1 MSEANKKHDLSTL
14 KQMRLLLDLVS
25 MNCCD
30 SGGVLDEINE
40 VIDMIKEWI
49 KELEDDS

>member
-1 MSEANKKHDLSTL
+1 MSEADKNHDLSTL
-14 KQMRLLLDLVS
+14 KQMKRLLDQVS

-30 SGGVLDEINE
+30 SGGVLDEIEE
-40 VIDMIKEWI
+40 VIDMMEEWI